1 MLDNFLFSLS
11 AALPIF
17 IVMCIGYLLKK
28 RNLLDDHFIKTAN
41 IMIFNVALP
50 VKLFDDVYGTALN
63 EFFDP
68 KFIGFIAAGIV
79 LTVLAAWGIG
89 ILCLKDHGQH
99 GAFVQGAFRGNFL
112 YVGYSIMENLTGKIG
127 VKAPLAVAVSIPLY
141 NILSILVLSFT
152 KNSASEKQNMK
163 SALTSI
169 GKNPLIWAI
178 VLGVTATIVGLE
190 LPAVVIKTMNYF
202 KVIATPLALL
212 TIGASFKMGQ
222 AAKKMGS
229 ALLASVLKLV
239 VFPLVAVF
247 MGMYAGFSNEDL
259 LVIYVLFG
267 VPTATVSFIMT
278 SAMKGDHELSAN
290 IVMMT
295 TLLSIVSM
303 TLFVFT
309 FKTIGMI

>member
-1 MLDNFLFSLS
+1 MFDNFMFSLS

-17 IVMCIGYLLKK
+17 MVMCIGYLLKK
-28 RNLLDDHFIKTAN
+28 KNLVDEHFIKTSN
-41 IMIFNVALP
+41 IMIFNLALP

-68 KFIGFIAAGIV
+68 IFIGFIATGIL
-79 LTVLAAWGIG
+79 LTVLVSWGIG
-89 ILCLKDHGQH
+89 ILLIKDPGQH
-99 GAFVQGAFRGNFL
+99 GAFVQGSFRGNFL
-112 YVGYSIMENLTGKIG
+112 YVGYSIMENITGSIG

-141 NILSILVLSFT
+141 NILAILVLSFT
-152 KNSASEKQNMK
+152 KNSAREKPDLKN
-163 SALTSI
+163 ALVSI
-169 GKNPLIWAI
+169 AKNPLIWAI
-178 VLGVTATIVGLE
+178 FLGVAATLFEIRLPE
-190 LPAVVIKTMNYF
+190 LAIRTMNYL

-222 AAKKMGS
+222 ASRTLGPT
-229 ALLASVLKLV
+229 LLASILKLV
-239 VFPLVAVF
+239 LFPLAAVVL
-247 MGMYAGFSNEDL
+247 GALAGFSNEDL

-278 SAMKGDHELSAN
+278 SAMKGDQELSAS

-295 TLLSIVSM
+295 TLLSVISM